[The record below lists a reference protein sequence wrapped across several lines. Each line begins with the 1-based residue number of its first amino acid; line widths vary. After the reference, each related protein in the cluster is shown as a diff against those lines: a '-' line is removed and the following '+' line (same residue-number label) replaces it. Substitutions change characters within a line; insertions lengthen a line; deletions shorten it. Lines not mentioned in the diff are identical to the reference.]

1 MDRTVLSVHVAK
13 ARRLPM
19 HALEQVDAEAG
30 RGLVGD
36 RYHGTRHRHVSVQ
49 AADALADAARLL
61 GRPVPPALTRR
72 NLTVSG
78 PELPSAPGTRL
89 RVGGALLE
97 VVRVAAPCKLL
108 DDTLGAG
115 AQDALRRRGG
125 SICRVLESGTI
136 RVGDPVVVH
145 PVTRVSRRV
154 AAPPAAVYAALLDP
168 DALATWRVPDGM
180 TATVHDFD
188 PREGGRTR
196 VSLTYEDPGVSG
208 KTSGRTDTYAS
219 TFVRLVPDREVVEA
233 ITFETADPAV
243 AGEMVMTTSIRGVAD
258 GSEVTID
265 HRGLPPGLD
274 PADNETGTRMALDKL
289 AAAVE
294 GRA

>member
-1 MDRTVLSVHVAK
+1 MDRTVLSVHVAPG
-13 ARRLPM
+13 RRLPVR
-19 HALEQVDAEAG
+19 ALEQVDAEAG

-36 RYHGTRHRHVSVQ
+36 RYHGTRRRHVSVQ
-49 AADALADAARLL
+49 AADALAEAARLL
-61 GRPVPPALTRR
+61 GRPIPPELTRR

-78 PELPSAPGTRL
+78 PELPSVPGTRL
-89 RVGGALLE
+89 RVGPALLE

-108 DDTLGAG
+108 DDELGPG
-115 AQDALRRRGG
+115 SQEALRRRAG
-125 SICRVLESGTI
+125 SICRVLESGPI

-145 PVTRVSRRV
+145 PVTRVSRRIAV
-154 AAPPAAVYAALLDP
+154 PPATVYRALLDR
-168 DALATWRVPDGM
+168 DALAAWRVPDGM

-196 VSLTYEDPGVSG
+196 VSLTYEEPGASG
-208 KTSGRTDTYAS
+208 KTEGRTDTYVS
-219 TFVRLVPDREVVEA
+219 TFVRLLPDREVVEA
-233 ITFETADPAV
+233 ITFETEDAAV
-243 AGEMVMTTSIRGVAD
+243 AGEMVMRTSIRSVPD
-258 GSEVTID
+258 GCEVTID